1 MKELVDNVSHYRF
14 LIDGEWQESESDK
27 RIEVENPANGE
38 VFAEI
43 QAGTPKDAVRALE
56 SAEKAQ
62 KKWAELPAVERG
74 NILKKV
80 AEKLLANKE
89 ELAKLLVREQGKL
102 YVTAKGEV
110 EVSAD
115 FISFAAE
122 SGRRI
127 EGDIYPSDK
136 PNEHIWIHKVPYGVC
151 VGITAW
157 NFPLALAARKV
168 GPALIAGNTMVIKPT
183 SETPLA
189 TLEFGQLALEAGVP
203 KGVLNIITG
212 SGSTV
217 GKELVE
223 NPITK
228 LVTLTGSVGAGK
240 QVLRQSVENITA
252 VRLELGGK
260 APFIVMEDAN
270 IDKAVEAAL
279 VSRFANAGQICTCN
293 ERMYLHEDIYDEF
306 MDKFNKGVQKL
317 KVGDPMDESTNIGP
331 KINSTELK
339 KIDEM
344 VKKAAQ
350 NGCKVSVGG
359 HVLSDGEYSKGYW
372 YAPTV
377 LEEAAN
383 DLEIMQEEIFGPIV
397 PVKRI
402 SDFDEAIKLANESKY
417 GLSAYLFT
425 NDMKRIMRL
434 VRELDFGEVYVN
446 RETGELRQGFHNGY
460 KLSGMGGEDGKYGLE
475 NYLQKKTFYV
485 NFDNK

>member
-1 MKELVDNVSHYRF
+1 
-14 LIDGEWQESESDK
+14 
-27 RIEVENPANGE
+27 
-38 VFAEI
+38 
-43 QAGTPKDAVRALE
+43 
-56 SAEKAQ
+56 
-62 KKWAELPAVERG
+62 
-74 NILKKV
+74 
-80 AEKLLANKE
+80 
-89 ELAKLLVREQGKL
+89 
-102 YVTAKGEV
+102 
-110 EVSAD
+110 
-115 FISFAAE
+115 
-122 SGRRI
+122 
-127 EGDIYPSDK
+127 
-136 PNEHIWIHKVPYGVC
+136 
-151 VGITAW
+151 
-157 NFPLALAARKV
+157 
-168 GPALIAGNTMVIKPT
+168 
-183 SETPLA
+183 
-189 TLEFGQLALEAGVP
+189 
-203 KGVLNIITG
+203 
-212 SGSTV
+212 
-217 GKELVE
+217 
-223 NPITK
+223 
-228 LVTLTGSVGAGK
+228 
-240 QVLRQSVENITA
+240 
-252 VRLELGGK
+252 
-260 APFIVMEDAN
+260 
-270 IDKAVEAAL
+270 
-279 VSRFANAGQICTCN
+279 
-293 ERMYLHEDIYDEF
+293 
-306 MDKFNKGVQKL
+306 
-317 KVGDPMDESTNIGP
+317 MDESTNIGP

-383 DLEIMQEEIFGPIV
+383 DLKIMQEEIFGPIV

>member
-212 SGSTV
+212 V
-217 GKELVE
+217 
-223 NPITK
+223 
-228 LVTLTGSVGAGK
+228 
-240 QVLRQSVENITA
+240 
-252 VRLELGGK
+252 
-260 APFIVMEDAN
+260 
-270 IDKAVEAAL
+270 
-279 VSRFANAGQICTCN
+279 
-293 ERMYLHEDIYDEF
+293 
-306 MDKFNKGVQKL
+306 
-317 KVGDPMDESTNIGP
+317 
-331 KINSTELK
+331 
-339 KIDEM
+339 
-344 VKKAAQ
+344 
-350 NGCKVSVGG
+350 
-359 HVLSDGEYSKGYW
+359 
-372 YAPTV
+372 
-377 LEEAAN
+377 
-383 DLEIMQEEIFGPIV
+383 
-397 PVKRI
+397 
-402 SDFDEAIKLANESKY
+402 
-417 GLSAYLFT
+417 
-425 NDMKRIMRL
+425 
-434 VRELDFGEVYVN
+434 
-446 RETGELRQGFHNGY
+446 
-460 KLSGMGGEDGKYGLE
+460 GKYGRQRISRE
-475 NYLQKKTFYV
+475 SDHKIGDPNRECGSGQTGVEAIGGKYYGRAPGTWRKSSV
-485 NFDNK
+485 HRDGRC